1 MHHGLLGGELLNA
14 LDESPVLLP
23 ASELAW
29 VGRVVLLGDY
39 QGPDA
44 NLAKA
49 AAELGHTH
57 GIVTEVDGLLCLT
70 SDALH
75 PGHYE
80 TATGMAGKRAEVFGY
95 VNEDD
100 GLRVVRV
107 TLSREA
113 S

>member
-1 MHHGLLGGELLNA
+1 MNHRSCCRPRSWRGSAA
-14 LDESPVLLP
+14 LSCS
-23 ASELAW
+23 ATTK
-29 VGRVVLLGDY
+29 
-39 QGPDA
+39 GPTRTWPRPQPSW
-44 NLAKA
+44 
-49 AAELGHTH
+49 GTTH